1 MSTMTAAQITDLH
14 ARRSVKGAGR
24 APMLHECLA
33 AAREGRLWDVDTASA
48 GHDCLWI
55 ADDAASA
62 LAEVSAAVSDD
73 ATVPARWTAEQVT
86 LDVPA
91 SALEALR
98 AEADERGRLAEAP
111 AGDLGV
117 GRSPADAEAAARR
130 SASASGAAVLRAL
143 AEHLA
148 ALSVERPGDGG
159 AAVRRIGR
167 AAGAVCSATGEALVA
182 LAGPEDD
189 AD

>member
-1 MSTMTAAQITDLH
+1 MITITASQIADLH
-14 ARRSVKGAGR
+14 ARRTKKGAGR

-33 AAREGRLWDVDTASA
+33 AAREGRLFDVDTQSA

-55 ADDAASA
+55 ADDGDTA

-73 ATVPARWTAEQVT
+73 ATVPARWTAELVT
-86 LDVPA
+86 LDVAA

-98 AEADERGRLAEAP
+98 AAADERGRLAEAP
-111 AGDLGV
+111 AGELGV
-117 GRSPADAEAAARR
+117 GHHPADAEAAARL
-130 SASASGAAVLRAL
+130 AAYASGAAVLRAL
-143 AEHLA
+143 ASHLS
-148 ALSVERPGDGG
+148 ALFAERCDGVD

>member
-1 MSTMTAAQITDLH
+1 MITITASQIADLH
-14 ARRSVKGAGR
+14 ARRTKKGAGR
-24 APMLHECLA
+24 APMLHECID

-55 ADDAASA
+55 AGDAASA

-86 LDVPA
+86 LDVAA
-91 SALEALR
+91 SALEILR

-117 GRSPADAEAAARR
+117 GHSPSGTEAAARR
-130 SASASGAAVLRAL
+130 VYASGAAVLRAL
-143 AEHLA
+143 ASHLA

-167 AAGAVCSATGEALVA
+167 AAGAVCSATGESLCD

>member
-1 MSTMTAAQITDLH
+1 MITITASQIADLH
-14 ARRSVKGAGR
+14 ARRSAKGAGR
-24 APMLHECLA
+24 APMLHECID

-55 ADDAASA
+55 AGDAASA

-86 LDVPA
+86 LDVAA
-91 SALEALR
+91 SALEILR

-130 SASASGAAVLRAL
+130 SVYASGAAVLRAL
-143 AEHLA
+143 AAHLS
-148 ALSVERPGDGG
+148 ALFAESPDVD

-189 AD
+189 AA